1 MTDEN
6 NKVSPS
12 GRDEGGLRRL
22 EGAEQNSIPT
32 TKVERSAKFVKTG
45 FKIGGNYIKHYSKK
59 LFNPDMDKSG
69 LNEDNAADIYQSLS
83 ELKGSA
89 LKVAQM
95 LSMDKNLLPKAYV
108 DKFTQSQYNAP
119 PLSGPLIVQTFRK
132 YFGKNPDQIFDK
144 FNIRSNNA
152 ASIGQVHQAELNG
165 KKLAVK
171 IQYPGV
177 GESISSDLKLIKP
190 FAFRMLG
197 MSEKELNVYMSEVEE
212 RLLEETDYEL
222 EVRRSIEFSTAC
234 ANLDNVVFPIYY
246 PELSSKRIITMDWLE
261 GKHLKEFLATNPS
274 QELRNQIGQ
283 ALWDFYN
290 FQQHELR
297 AVHADPHPGNFLI
310 TPEGKLGC
318 IDFGCIKE
326 MPEDF
331 YYPFFSLTSTNL
343 LDNKEET
350 IKAFRLL
357 DMIRRDDTP
366 AQVEFFYG
374 QFKEMISLFAMPYID
389 DHFDFS
395 QSEFFDQLFAFGER
409 LSKMPEFKQARGV
422 KHFIYVNRT
431 NFGLYNILHEL
442 KAKVKTDTFKP
453 HVVLEY

>member
-1 MTDEN
+1 MSED
-6 NKVSPS
+6 KA
-12 GRDEGGLRRL
+12 R
-22 EGAEQNSIPT
+22 EQNSIPT
-32 TKVERSAKFVKTG
+32 SKVERSAKFVKTG
-45 FKIGGNYIKHYSKK
+45 FKVGGNYIKHYSKK
-59 LFNPDMDKSG
+59 LFNPTMDRTE
-69 LNEDNAADIYQSLS
+69 LNEDNAADIYESLS

-95 LSMDKNLLPKAYV
+95 LSMDKNILPKAYV
-108 DKFTQSQYNAP
+108 DQFSQSQYNAP

-132 YFGKNPDQIFDK
+132 YFGKSPEQIYDK
-144 FNIRSNNA
+144 FNLRSTNA
-152 ASIGQVHQAELNG
+152 ASIGQVHEAELNG
-165 KKLAVK
+165 QKLAVK

-177 GESISSDLKLIKP
+177 GDSISSDLKLIKP
-190 FAFRMLG
+190 FAFRLLG
-197 MSEKELNVYMSEVEE
+197 MSEKELNVYMREVEE
-212 RLLEETDYEL
+212 RLVEETDYEL

-234 ANLDNVVFPIYY
+234 AQLDNIVFPTYY
-246 PELSSKRIITMDWLE
+246 PELSSKRIITMSWLE
-261 GKHLKEFLATNPS
+261 GMHLKEFMLTNPS

-290 FQQHELR
+290 YQQHELR

-310 TPEGKLGC
+310 LPDGQLGV

-350 IKAFRLL
+350 IKAFRKLE
-357 DMIRRDDTP
+357 MILPNDSP
-366 AQVEFFYG
+366 QQIEFYYSMYH
-374 QFKEMISLFAMPYID
+374 QMISLFAKPYMSST
-389 DHFDFS
+389 FDFS
-395 QSEFFDQLFAFGER
+395 ETAFFEELYGFGEQIA
-409 LSKMPEFKQARGV
+409 KMPEFKQARGV

-442 KAKVKTDTFKP
+442 KAQVKTDTYQP
-453 HVVLEY
+453 HVMLEH

>member
-1 MTDEN
+1 MNEN
-6 NKVSPS
+6 TNK
-12 GRDEGGLRRL
+12 
-22 EGAEQNSIPT
+22 EQNSIPT
-32 TKVERSAKFVKTG
+32 TKVERSVKFVKTG
-45 FKIGGNYIKHYSKK
+45 IKVGGNYIKHYSKK
-59 LFNPDMDKSG
+59 LFNPDLDKTE
-69 LNEDNAADIYQSLS
+69 LNEDNAADIYESLS

-95 LSMDKNLLPKAYV
+95 LSMDKNILPKAYV

-132 YFGKNPDQIFDK
+132 YFGKSPEQIYDK
-144 FNIRSNNA
+144 FNLRSTNA

-177 GESISSDLKLIKP
+177 GDSISSDLKLVKP
-190 FAFRMLG
+190 FAFRLLG
-197 MSEKELNVYMSEVEE
+197 MSEKELDVYMNEVEE

-234 ANLDNVVFPIYY
+234 ANLDHVVFPHYY
-246 PELSSKRIITMDWLE
+246 PQLSSKRIITMDWIE
-261 GKHLKEFLATNPS
+261 GKHLREFLATNPT

-310 TPEGKLGC
+310 TPEGNLGI

-331 YYPFFSLTSTNL
+331 YYPFFSLTSSNL

-357 DMIRRDDTP
+357 DMIHPNDSP
-366 AQVEFFYG
+366 QQIEFYYG
-374 QFKEMISLFAMPYID
+374 MYKQMISLFAMPYMSD
-389 DHFDFS
+389 EFDFS
-395 QSEFFDQLFAFGER
+395 ETAFFDKLYGFGEQI
-409 LSKMPEFKQARGV
+409 SKMPEFKQPRGV

-442 KAKVKTDTFKP
+442 KARVKTGTYKP
-453 HVVLEY
+453 HVVLQY